1 MTHVNLFQAI
11 NKLNQELIKRVIQLQ
26 NQVDSMKISG
36 VSIARFNDIIHNY
49 SMMRC
54 MPYFQLN

>member
-36 VSIARFNDIIHNY
+36 VSIVRFKNIFIIIA
-49 SMMRC
+49 
-54 MPYFQLN
+54 